1 MLNDAFIHLGYFY
14 SASSGLYYSETLQ
27 TQHGK
32 SVPEFHAEAP
42 QATVSKGLAQ
52 DPYVAA
58 RAGVKPKTL
67 RTKGVDS
74 TKVPPH
80 PTLSCVVLTAS
91 VVFELVPINKLNKF
105 RFKSLL

>member
-1 MLNDAFIHLGYFY
+1 MYSFIWDISIAPLRA
-14 SASSGLYYSETLQ
+14 SA
-27 TQHGK
+27 TQRH
-32 SVPEFHAEAP
+32 SRHSTDTVPEFHAEAP
-42 QATVSKGLAQ
+42 QATVSKELAQ

-58 RAGVKPKTL
+58 RAGGKPNTL
-67 RTKGVDS
+67 RPKGIDS
-74 TKVPPH
+74 TKVPLN